1 MKPMKPDQFL
11 GFAKKRLPGRDF
23 CEDMLAAGLMFEA
36 QGDTKFGLRLQ
47 AHAHDM
53 LALRQAAK
61 GGKLDRPGS
70 RHWKGD

>member
-36 QGDTKFGLRLQ
+36 QGDTDFGLKLQ
-47 AHAHDM
+47 DHALKM
-53 LALRQAAK
+53 LELRQAAK
-61 GGKLDRPGS
+61 GGRLDRAGS
-70 RHWKGD
+70 RHWPTQ